1 MVMKITFLCCTLAF
15 LAACNTTTIAPQSVS
30 RQASSTTV
38 SLGSGFTADINA
50 FRAQQGMGPL
60 QPNAVLQ
67 RAAQAHAEDM
77 ASRGYF
83 SHEARGGPNGRTFA
97 QRARSAGCAL
107 RGGAENIATGQRSER
122 EVFVAWQNSSGH
134 RRNMLGRSYTQYG
147 LGRSGNIWVLKMAQS
162 C

>member
-1 MVMKITFLCCTLAF
+1 MRILFLCCALAF
-15 LAACNTTTIAPQSVS
+15 LAACNTTTIAPQSVT
-30 RQASSTTV
+30 RQVSSATV
-38 SLGSGFTADINA
+38 STGSGFTADINT
-50 FRAQQGMGPL
+50 FRAQQGLGHL
-60 QPNAVLQ
+60 RPNAVLQ

-83 SHEARGGPNGRTFA
+83 SHEAPRGPNGRTFV
-97 QRARSAGCAL
+97 QRARAAGCAL
-107 RGGAENIATGQRSER
+107 RGGAENIAKGQRSER
-122 EVFVAWQNSSGH
+122 EVFAAWQNSSGH